1 MADQQH
7 EQSEIEDI
15 GTNESSNTHIGE
27 LISTRLSRRQVLGG
41 GLGAG
46 AAMVF
51 GSLTLAGCSDSD
63 DDDATA
69 AGMPRTAP
77 DLGFAA
83 VARSSADTVVLP
95 VGYSYSVLYALGDP
109 LVDDVAVP
117 AWAGDGSETAES
129 YEQRA
134 GDHHDAIAYFGLSA
148 SDEWSRTNSDR
159 GLLVMNHE
167 ALTTLY
173 LHDTGYDNNVAP
185 RNAAQALKEINA
197 HGVSVIE
204 IEKNVGG
211 EFAINRASTFNR
223 RYTAQSPMIMSGP
236 VAGSSFVVT
245 RHDNAGINC
254 RGTVNNC
261 ANGVTPWGTYLACEE
276 NWAGYFARGAS
287 DNAART
293 AGELTLFSRY
303 GISQGAT
310 GRHKWSSVD
319 EVAAGVTDQRYSR
332 WDTSVTGATAA
343 DDYRNEHNTLGWCV
357 EIDPFAPAATPKK
370 RSALGRMGHEGAWFA
385 PAVAGRPLVAYMG
398 DDSRNEYVYKFV
410 SAENWDPADIG
421 GGLAAGDK
429 YLDDGKLYVAR
440 FNANGTGDWIELS
453 HGVNGL
459 DSGNTLYPFTS
470 QAAVL
475 IATRLAADFVGA
487 TKMDRPEWGCV
498 NPLNGEVYMTMTNN
512 SQRTGTSAGNP
523 PPNAANPR
531 NYDADT
537 GSYTTSLNGNVNGHI
552 IRWREDDRR
561 HDALSFVWDI
571 YLFGS
576 REAYP
581 AYVNLSFL
589 DASNDLSSPDGLW
602 FDPRGLLWIQTDDGA
617 YTSPL
622 AADANATNCMM
633 LAAVPGKVGDGAYYE
648 VPTSTGTQPT
658 YIGKAPGTDLRRF
671 LVGPVDCEITGVCM
685 TPDNKTMF
693 VNIQHPGEG
702 GTLPPTLSNWP
713 GNVAGTSRPR
723 SATIVITRNDGGEIG
738 VA

>member
-1 MADQQH
+1 MADHKHDQA
-7 EQSEIEDI
+7 IDLEDL
-15 GTNESSNTHIGE
+15 GTNDSGNTAIGE
-27 LISTRLSRRQVLGG
+27 LIEARLSRRQVLGG
-41 GLGAG
+41 GLGAS

-51 GSLTLAGCSDSD
+51 GSFTLVACSD
-63 DDDATA
+63 DDDDVAPAATS
-69 AGMPRTAP
+69 AP
-77 DLGFAA
+77 APTLGFTA
-83 VARSSADTVVLP
+83 VARSTADTVALP
-95 VGYSYSVLYALGDP
+95 AGYSYSVLFALGDP
-109 LVDDVAVP
+109 IDTVQP
-117 AWAGDGSETAES
+117 EWAGDGSETAAS
-129 YEQRA
+129 YEHRS
-134 GDHHDAIAYFGLSA
+134 GDHHDAIAYFGLSE
-148 SDEWSRTNSDR
+148 SDEWSGNNSNR

-167 ALTTLY
+167 ALTTVY
-173 LHDTGYDNNVAP
+173 LHDSGYDNNAAP
-185 RNAAQALKEINA
+185 RNGEQALKEILA

-204 IEKNVGG
+204 IAKDSGG
-211 EFAINRASTFNR
+211 NFEVNRASSFNR
-223 RYTAQSPMIMSGP
+223 RITAQTPMVISGP
-236 VAGSSFVVT
+236 VAGSPFVVT
-245 RHDNAGINC
+245 KYDTTGVNC

-276 NWAGYFARGAS
+276 NWAGYFARGGS

-293 AGELTLFSRY
+293 AAELALFSRY
-303 GISQGAT
+303 GISQGAS

-319 EVAAGVTDQRYSR
+319 EGAAGVTDQRFSR
-332 WDTSVTGATAA
+332 WNTSVTGATAA
-343 DDYRNEHNTLGWCV
+343 DDYRNEHNTMGWCV
-357 EIDPFAPAATPKK
+357 EIDPFDPASTPKK

-398 DDSRNEYVYKFV
+398 DDSRHEYVYKFV
-410 SAENWDPADIG
+410 STENWNPADIN

-429 YLDDGKLYVAR
+429 YLDSGKLYVAR
-440 FNANGTGDWIELS
+440 FNANGTGSWIELS

-459 DSGNTLYPFTS
+459 DSDNTLYPFSS

-475 IATRLAADFVGA
+475 VATRLAADFVGA
-487 TKMDRPEWGCV
+487 TKMDRPEWGGV

-512 SQRTGTSAGNP
+512 TSRTAA
-523 PPNAANPR
+523 NAANPR
-531 NYDADT
+531 IYDADT
-537 GSYTTSLNGNVNGHI
+537 GSYTSSLNGNVNGHI
-552 IRWREDDRR
+552 VRWREDNRR
-561 HDALSFVWDI
+561 HDSLSFAWDI

-602 FDPRGLLWIQTDDGA
+602 FDPRGMLWIQTDDGA

-648 VPTSTGTQPT
+648 VPLAAGTQPT

-702 GTLPPTLSNWP
+702 GALPPTLSNWP
-713 GNVAGTSRPR
+713 EGNVGTSRPR
-723 SATIVITRNDGGEIG
+723 SATIAITRDDGGEIG
-738 VA
+738 TA